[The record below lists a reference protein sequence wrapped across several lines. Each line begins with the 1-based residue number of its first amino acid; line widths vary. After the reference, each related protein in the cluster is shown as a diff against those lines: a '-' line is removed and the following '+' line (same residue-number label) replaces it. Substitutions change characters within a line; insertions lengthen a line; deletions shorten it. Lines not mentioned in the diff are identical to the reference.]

1 MLEPACTWVARGLH
15 GLLRVPTAGKLCR
28 PIAGRARESQL
39 ALPAASA
46 ANLCHVFWA
55 LAVIL
60 LAFAGFTIIV
70 VKLRRRAPTRDD
82 SGDAVDS
89 ANSGRRI
96 DLEQL
101 KGFVYVGAAALA
113 LLALA
118 VILMGLFANRNGRAE
133 GLAVLGFFGYAAYLV
148 AATAVLYV
156 ISRKG

>member
-1 MLEPACTWVARGLH
+1 MDVGTYVGCSRFAWVATCADRRQAVQTHCWSSG
-15 GLLRVPTAGKLCR
+15 
-28 PIAGRARESQL
+28 ESRL
-39 ALPAASA
+39 ALAAASA

-70 VKLRRRAPTRDD
+70 VKLRRPAPTRDD

-113 LLALA
+113 LLAVA